1 MSIKTSYVW
10 SNWLRLILKTGV
22 ETKEKLVFTMESF
35 IQWERL
41 CLAMKWVTWKYLNT
55 LKRLIYICKMRI
67 LSWNYFIIYLVS
79 IKALAFFLRV
89 FFQKILKSQIF
100 LKEFYKKYKSVISVH
115 LQLNKIWHYFII
127 WK

>member
-41 CLAMKWVTWKYLNT
+41 CLALKWVTWKSLNT

>member
-41 CLAMKWVTWKYLNT
+41 CLALKWVTWKSLNT

-100 LKEFYKKYKSVISVH
+100 LKESYKKYKNAISVH

>member
-22 ETKEKLVFTMESF
+22 ETKEKSVFMMESF

-41 CLAMKWVTWKYLNT
+41 CLALKWVTWKSLNT

-115 LQLNKIWHYFII
+115 LQLNKICHYFII